1 MNIGS
6 CCQNQKRFQVNDGL
20 GYLSSYTS
28 RRRAIQAINDLGTP
42 VGQKYY
48 ILIDK
53 NDNSKSFILPEI
65 KEENHETKR
74 SNENHK

>member
-6 CCQNQKRFQVNDGL
+6 GYNNLKRFRVHDGL

-28 RRRAIQAINDLGTP
+28 RRRAIQAINDLGMP

-48 ILIDK
+48 ILIDR

-65 KEENHETKR
+65 KHND
-74 SNENHK
+74 

>member
-6 CCQNQKRFQVNDGL
+6 GYNNLKRFQVHDGL
-20 GYLSSYTS
+20 GYYKSYIT
-28 RRRAIQAINDLGTP
+28 RRRALQAINDLGTP

-74 SNENHK
+74 SDENHK